1 MKGKSHTLFEIKG
14 NKMPIAIYDKMDKF
28 TNHEIKLKKGDLL
41 YMFSDGYADQFGGPK
56 SKKFKYKP
64 FKELILK
71 IAGQPMKEQ
80 KKILDKTFEEWK
92 GKLDQIDD
100 VCIVGLQI

>member
-1 MKGKSHTLFEIKG
+1 MKGETHTLFEIKG
-14 NKMPIAIYDKMDKF
+14 NKMPIAMYEKMDEF

-56 SKKFKYKP
+56 SKKFMYKQ
-64 FKELILK
+64 FKELILR

-80 KKILDKTFEEWK
+80 EKILDKTFEEWK
-92 GKLDQIDD
+92 GKLEQIDD
-100 VCIVGLQI
+100 VCIIGLQI